1 VFDVNKAIAD
11 WRHSLTGIGEIC
23 SEDLDELQSHLH
35 DHVEQ
40 LVEQGLTAQG
50 AFSQAARQ
58 LGDADGLEREYSKIG
73 KDKFGLLGFVNGRIL
88 AMSNVNDSGQRKL
101 TWLLL
106 FIGFCCIT
114 GWFGTTGWLIDSTNF
129 QGTDFRQ
136 VIKIVGYRS
145 LWTSFFLVFAIL
157 TLPWGLR
164 RLKRTD
170 RKRSL
175 LAWSTIPPV
184 LLTPVLAIGG
194 IALIILAPF
203 CAGHVKAVLTGPDIE
218 QSVISPD
225 GKYEALVVN
234 KPSFDPPN
242 QHLYVWQVSIGSKKQ
257 PVYWKK
263 IAQLPEDVDRI
274 EKIHWS
280 PYSDV
285 VVFQSYF
292 SLIAVGLPD
301 YGMVK
306 IPLGGKELWRDNG
319 TFWVDYDNVMRIE
332 AIEFPSPGAFGYRL
346 EGSEKA
352 RVIQVYPI

>member
-1 VFDVNKAIAD
+1 MLDVNKAIAD
-11 WRHSLTGIGEIC
+11 WRIGVAKVSKI
-23 SEDLDELQSHLH
+23 SGDDLDELESHLH

-40 LVEQGLTAQG
+40 LIEQGITAQE
-50 AFSQAARQ
+50 AFSQAASQ
-58 LGDADGLEREYSKIG
+58 LGDADGLQREYSKVG
-73 KDKFGLLGFVNGRIL
+73 KDKFGLLGFTNGRIL

-106 FIGFCCIT
+106 FIGFSGIT
-114 GWFGTTGWLIDSTNF
+114 GWLGTTRWLIDSTNF

-145 LWTSFFLVFAIL
+145 PWTSFFLLFAIL

-175 LAWSTIPPV
+175 LAWSTVPPV
-184 LLTPVLAIGG
+184 LLTPVLALGG

-203 CAGHVKAVLTGPDIE
+203 CAGHVKAVLAGPDIE

-257 PVYWKK
+257 TVYWKK

-292 SLIAVGLPD
+292 SLIAVGVPD

-306 IPLGGKELWRDNG
+306 IPLGGREQWRDNG
-319 TFWVDYDNVMRIE
+319 TFWVDYDNVIHIE
-332 AIEFPSPGAFGYRL
+332 AIDFPESGAFSYQV
-346 EGSEKA
+346 EGSEES
-352 RVIQVYPI
+352 RVIQVHPI